1 MKRRTL
7 IIMGTGVA
15 IGAVASLI
23 IYRPKSAAE
32 LRAKMP
38 LAERIKLCIDLAK
51 IKLAT
56 TIDYLDSYADRGIVY
71 PYLTYPEPSG
81 FNFLNWRRRANS
93 SIPGTWKLEEA
104 DFWAAG
110 AFPALLWRIASLE
123 PDPMDA
129 AVWGAAAKKWSDP
142 LKEASFKNKDIAI
155 NNLLVFA
162 PWFESGRGKEKQEAL
177 EITLRGARQLA
188 QPFQDGKGSYHTDIG
203 TFGWLRK
210 ADRTDNQEHWQVF
223 IDHTINVE
231 QLLWASLQTSDPK
244 EAKDWQEKALSHI
257 RTISRTFG
265 PNRRPG
271 KTGTWQRGYFDHN
284 VNSPTYTNFLFNEGK
299 QGWRDDSTW
308 SRGQAWFIYSATTAY
323 IYTGD
328 AEMLTISKDAIN
340 YYLENLPDRWS
351 WEKRRAG
358 DFIPPWDFDY
368 ALARN
373 SQTER
378 DSSAAAIAVAGMIRL
393 LKALPS
399 SDPSYA
405 TYREEIDN
413 MLLNL
418 TSFAYFPD
426 ETAIEMSLLRH
437 GCYHH
442 PEAIQPTKIY
452 DTGLIWGD
460 FFFIQALAEYQDL
473 PPTTL

>member
-1 MKRRTL
+1 MQRRTL
-7 IIMGTGVA
+7 IILGTGTA
-15 IGAVASLI
+15 IGAVALRI
-23 IYRPKSAAE
+23 IHRPQSAAE
-32 LRAKMP
+32 LRTKMP
-38 LAERIKLCIDLAK
+38 LAERIKLCLDLAK

-56 TIDYLDSYADRGIVY
+56 TIDYLDSYARRGILY
-71 PYLTYPEPSG
+71 PYLTHPEPSG
-81 FNFLNWRRRANS
+81 FTFFNWLRRGNS
-93 SIPGTWKLEEA
+93 PTPGTWKLA
-104 DFWAAG
+104 KANFWAAG
-110 AFPALLWRIASLE
+110 AFPALLWKIADLE
-123 PDPMDA
+123 SNPMDA
-129 AVWGAAAKKWSDP
+129 GFWAAAAKKWSDP
-142 LKEASFKNKDIAI
+142 LKEASLKNKDIAL
-155 NNLLVFA
+155 NNVLVFA
-162 PWFESGRGKEKQEAL
+162 PWFESGQGQEKQTAL

-210 ADRTDNQEHWQVF
+210 ADRTDQQEHWHVF
-223 IDHTINVE
+223 MDHTINIE
-231 QLLWASLQTSDPK
+231 QLLWAGLHNPDPK

-265 PNRRPG
+265 ANRRPG
-271 KTGTWQRGYFDHN
+271 KTGTWQRGYFDQN
-284 VNSPTYTNFLFNEGK
+284 VNSPTYRNFLFNEGK

-328 AEMLTISKDAIN
+328 PEMLTIAKDAIN
-340 YYLENLPDRWS
+340 YYLDNLPDRWPGGQ
-351 WEKRRAG
+351 RRAG

-368 ALARN
+368 ALQKNGA
-373 SQTER
+373 TEK

-399 SDPSYA
+399 SDPSYG
-405 TYREEIDN
+405 TYREAIDN
-413 MLLNL
+413 TLLNL

-426 ETAIEMSLLRH
+426 ETAPEMSLLRH

-442 PEAIQPTKIY
+442 PAAIQPSQIY

-460 FFFIQALAEYQDL
+460 LFFINALAEYQDL
-473 PPTTL
+473 PAT

>member
-1 MKRRTL
+1 
-7 IIMGTGVA
+7 MGTGVA

-23 IYRPKSAAE
+23 IHRPKSAAE

-38 LAERIKLCIDLAK
+38 LAERIKLCLDLAK
-51 IKLAT
+51 TKLAT
-56 TIDYLDSYADRGIVY
+56 TIDYLDSYAHRGIVY

-81 FNFLNWRRRANS
+81 FNPLNWRRRANS
-93 SIPGTWKLEEA
+93 PIPGTWKLETA

-110 AFPALLWRIASLE
+110 AFPALLWKIADLE
-123 PDPMDA
+123 PDPLDR
-129 AVWGAAAKKWSDP
+129 AVWAAAAKKWSDP
-142 LKEASFKNKDIAI
+142 LKEASLKNKDIVI

-162 PWFESGRGKEKQEAL
+162 PWFEAGRDKEKQEAL
-177 EITLRGARQLA
+177 EITLQGARQLA
-188 QPFQDGKGSYHTDIG
+188 QPFKDGTGSYHPDIG

-210 ADRTDNQEHWQVF
+210 ADRTDDKEHWQVF

-231 QLLWASLQTSDPK
+231 QLLWASLHTSDPK

-257 RTISRTFG
+257 RTIGRTFG
-265 PNRRPG
+265 ANRRPG
-271 KTGTWQRGYFDHN
+271 KTGTWQRGYFDQN
-284 VNSPTYTNFLFNEGK
+284 VNSPTYRNFLFNEGK

-308 SRGQAWFIYSATTAY
+308 SCGQAWFIYSATTAY

-328 AEMLTISKDAIN
+328 LEMLTIAKDAIN
-340 YYLENLPDRWS
+340 YYLENLPDRWPGGQ
-351 WEKRRAG
+351 RRAG

-368 ALARN
+368 ALQKNAD
-373 SQTER
+373 TER

-399 SDPSYA
+399 SDPSYE
-405 TYREEIDN
+405 TYRQAIDN
-413 MLLNL
+413 TLLNL
-418 TSFAYFPD
+418 TSFDYFPD

-442 PEAIQPTKIY
+442 PAAIQPTKIY

-460 FFFIQALAEYQDL
+460 FFLINALVEYQDL
-473 PPTTL
+473 PS